1 MEDNR
6 NSSNG
11 NGTTATATHRLDSI
25 KDSVKGL
32 VDSGHDKVNA
42 LKDKVVELQSKA
54 KDRGGAAY
62 DKASDLIK
70 AHPFAAIGI
79 AFGVGYLA
87 MRLVRR

>member
-1 MEDNR
+1 MANR
-6 NSSNG
+6 NPNMPANG
-11 NGTTATATHRLDSI
+11 EVTHRIDSI

-32 VDSGHDKVNA
+32 IDQGQHKA
-42 LKDKVVELQSKA
+42 TQIKDKVVDLQHKA
-54 KDRGGAAY
+54 KDRGTVAV
-62 DKASDLIK
+62 DKFSEVIK

>member
-1 MEDNR
+1 MENNR
-6 NSSNG
+6 NNNG
-11 NGTTATATHRLDSI
+11 NGTTAPHHRLDSI

-32 VDSGHDKVNA
+32 VDQGQHKVTA
-42 LKDKVVELQSKA
+42 IKDKVVDLQHKA
-54 KDRGGAAY
+54 KDRGGVAV

-79 AFGVGYLA
+79 AFGVGYIA